1 MRSITILFIIF
12 VNSITFG
19 QQVFKKK
26 KNLLGSPFEITVVA
40 TDSIQ
45 ANVYTELAISEV
57 KRIENL
63 ISDWI
68 PTTQISKVN
77 QNAGISPV
85 KVDLEVFELVKRA
98 INISKLTDG
107 AFDISYASMDKIWK
121 FDGSMK
127 EMPSTESI
135 KKSVE
140 KVGYQNIILNE
151 NDTSIFLKYPGMKLG
166 LGGIGQGYIADK
178 IKVLLQENG
187 CTSGLV
193 NVSGDINTWGKQPN
207 GKDWTVGIVNPL
219 NKNKVFATFPLND
232 SAVETSGSYEK
243 YVTFNGKRYSH
254 IIDPR
259 TGYPASGI
267 VSVSVFAK
275 QTELADA
282 LATGIFVLGIEVGL
296 DLVNQLKGIGCIIV
310 DKKGVIHASKNI
322 DIKTYQYMKKIV
334 FLALITVAAVSCN
347 SVKEYDKQYINDP
360 DMKLSARSSERFE
373 TTFQVYREAASG
385 ANGGKTGGGCGCN

>member
-1 MRSITILFIIF
+1 MKKIAFLLFL
-12 VNSITFG
+12 VNYSVAFS
-19 QQVFKKK
+19 QQIFKKEQS
-26 KNLLGSPFEITVVA
+26 LLGSPFEITVVA
-40 TDSIQ
+40 TDSVQ
-45 ANVYTELAISEV
+45 AKLYTDLAILEV

-63 ISDWI
+63 VSDWI
-68 PTTQISKVN
+68 PTTQISQVN
-77 QNAGISPV
+77 QNAGIKPI
-85 KVDLEVFELVKRA
+85 KVDQEVFDLVERA
-98 INISKLTDG
+98 IKISKLTSG

-127 EMPSTESI
+127 QMPTEEAI

-140 KVGYQNIILNE
+140 KVGYQNIILNPT
-151 NDTSIFLKYPGMKLG
+151 DKTIFLKNKGMKLG
-166 LGGIGQGYIADK
+166 LGGIAQGYIADK
-178 IKVLLQENG
+178 IKEVLQEKG

-207 GKDWTVGIVNPL
+207 GQPWTVGIINPM
-219 NKNKVFATFPLND
+219 NKNKVFATFILDD

-243 YVTFNGKRYSH
+243 FVVFNGKRYSH

-296 DLVNQLKGIGCIIV
+296 DLVNQLNGIDCIIV
-310 DKKGVIHASKNI
+310 DDKGGVHVSNKI
-322 DIKTYQYMKKIV
+322 DIKKYQ
-334 FLALITVAAVSCN
+334 
-347 SVKEYDKQYINDP
+347 
-360 DMKLSARSSERFE
+360 
-373 TTFQVYREAASG
+373 
-385 ANGGKTGGGCGCN
+385 

>member
-1 MRSITILFIIF
+1 MRKVAIFLF
-12 VNSITFG
+12 VLTLSNSFS
-19 QQVFKKK
+19 QQIFKKK
-26 KNLLGSPFEITVVA
+26 QSLLGSPFEITVVA
-40 TDSIQ
+40 KDSIE
-45 ANVYTELAISEV
+45 ADKFTSLAISEV

-77 QNAGISPV
+77 QNAGVAPV
-85 KVDLEVFELVKRA
+85 KVDFEVYNLVERA
-98 INISKLTDG
+98 TKISKLTSG

-127 EMPSTESI
+127 EMPTPEAI

-140 KVGYQNIILNE
+140 KVGYQNIILNQK
-151 NDTSIFLKYPGMKLG
+151 DTTIFLKIKGMKLG

-178 IKVLLQENG
+178 IKALLQENG
-187 CTSGLV
+187 CSSGLV
-193 NVSGDINTWGKQPN
+193 NVSGDINTWGAQPN
-207 GKDWTVGIVNPL
+207 GEVWTVGIINPM
-219 NKNKVFATFPLND
+219 NKNKVFATFPLID

-243 YVTFNGKRYSH
+243 FVNFNGKRYSH

-267 VSVSVFAK
+267 ISISVFAK

-296 DLVNQLKGIGCIIV
+296 DLINQLNGIECIIV
-310 DKKGVIHASKNI
+310 DDKGGIHASKNI
-322 DIKTYQYMKKIV
+322 DIKK
-334 FLALITVAAVSCN
+334 N
-347 SVKEYDKQYINDP
+347 
-360 DMKLSARSSERFE
+360 
-373 TTFQVYREAASG
+373 
-385 ANGGKTGGGCGCN
+385 

>member
-1 MRSITILFIIF
+1 MKRITFLLILLIG
-12 VNSITFG
+12 SSSFG

-26 KNLLGSPFEITVVA
+26 KSLLGSPFEISVVA
-40 TDSIQ
+40 NDSVQ
-45 ANVYTELAISEV
+45 ANFYTELAISEV

-68 PTTQISKVN
+68 PTTQISLVN
-77 QNAGISPV
+77 QNAGIKPV
-85 KVDLEVFELVKRA
+85 KVDKEVFELVDRA
-98 INISKLTDG
+98 IKISKLTDG

-127 EMPSTESI
+127 SMPTAETI

-151 NDTSIFLKYPGMKLG
+151 KDTTIFLKNQGMKLG

-178 IKVLLQENG
+178 IKEVLKANG
-187 CTSGLV
+187 CIAGLV
-193 NVSGDINTWGKQPN
+193 NVSGDINTWGKQPD

-310 DKKGVIHASKNI
+310 DDKGVIHASKNI
-322 DIKTYQYMKKIV
+322 DIKKYQ
-334 FLALITVAAVSCN
+334 
-347 SVKEYDKQYINDP
+347 
-360 DMKLSARSSERFE
+360 
-373 TTFQVYREAASG
+373 
-385 ANGGKTGGGCGCN
+385 

>member
-1 MRSITILFIIF
+1 MKKILFLLF
-12 VNSITFG
+12 LVNYSVTFS
-19 QQVFKKK
+19 QQIFKKEQS
-26 KNLLGSPFEITVVA
+26 LLGSPFEITVVA
-40 TDSIQ
+40 TDSVQ
-45 ANVYTELAISEV
+45 AKLYTDLAILEV

-63 ISDWI
+63 VSDWI
-68 PTTQISKVN
+68 PTTQISQVN
-77 QNAGISPV
+77 QNAGIKPI
-85 KVDLEVFELVKRA
+85 KVDQEVFDLVERA
-98 INISKLTDG
+98 IKISKLTSG

-127 EMPSTESI
+127 QLPTEEAI

-140 KVGYQNIILNE
+140 KVGYQNIILNPT
-151 NDTSIFLKYPGMKLG
+151 DKTIFLKNKGMKLG
-166 LGGIGQGYIADK
+166 LGGIAQGYIADK
-178 IKVLLQENG
+178 IKEVLQEKG

-207 GKDWTVGIVNPL
+207 GQPWTVGIINPM
-219 NKNKVFATFPLND
+219 NKNKVFATFILDD

-243 YVTFNGKRYSH
+243 FVVFNGKRYSH

-296 DLVNQLKGIGCIIV
+296 DLVNQLNGIDCIIV
-310 DKKGVIHASKNI
+310 DDKGGVHVSNKI
-322 DIKTYQYMKKIV
+322 DIKKHQ
-334 FLALITVAAVSCN
+334 
-347 SVKEYDKQYINDP
+347 
-360 DMKLSARSSERFE
+360 
-373 TTFQVYREAASG
+373 
-385 ANGGKTGGGCGCN
+385 

>member
-127 EMPSTESI
+127 EMPTTESI

-140 KVGYQNIILNE
+140 KVGYQNIVLNE

-310 DKKGVIHASKNI
+310 DEKGAIHASKNI
-322 DIKTYQYMKKIV
+322 DIKKYK
-334 FLALITVAAVSCN
+334 
-347 SVKEYDKQYINDP
+347 
-360 DMKLSARSSERFE
+360 
-373 TTFQVYREAASG
+373 
-385 ANGGKTGGGCGCN
+385 